1 MQQSYGFFEE
11 DKLGNVKDVHLW
23 KRILVYVAPQKK
35 GVFLAIVLSA
45 AVICSSLALP
55 YLIRTAIDS
64 FILATELNREQRMQ
78 GLQTLIVIFSGVVFL
93 GFVANFYQVTVLE
106 RTGQNIMHRMR
117 QHLFAH
123 MVSMDLSYFNSNPTG
138 KLVTRLTNDIQNMH
152 EMFTSVI
159 ITIFNDT
166 IQLVAILVILFF
178 MNWKLALV
186 MSLLIPVVTVS
197 SILFSKKAR
206 DAFRNIR
213 TKIAA
218 INSFLQESISGAS
231 LIQLFR
237 REQDCLTKFHIEND
251 AYTRKTLYQIKIF
264 GMFLPF
270 IEVVSTVSIALIIWY
285 GGGQILENQMTL
297 GVLAAFLSYMRL
309 FFKPVR
315 EISQKFSI
323 VQSALA
329 SAERIFELLDKK
341 SSFKV
346 NENVVIPR
354 VEGAINFRDVNF
366 SYNNQEMVLKNFN
379 LTIQQGDSVAIVG
392 PTGSGKTTIINL
404 LERLYDIDSGS
415 ITIDGVDLST
425 IDLNWLRNQ
434 IGLVMQ
440 DIFLIPGSFRDNICF
455 GQQLSEPQLQE
466 IINKSQLQEVVKR
479 LPDGIE
485 TKIGEGGYE
494 LSAGQKQLLAMARVL
509 ARDPKIMILDEATAS
524 IDSETEMLL
533 EKAISETM
541 KGRTSIFIAHRL
553 STIRHVAKVIVLKGG
568 ESLESGS
575 YADLLG
581 KKGMFYKMVS
591 QQKINFDAAP
601 HA

>member
-23 KRILVYVAPQKK
+23 KRILLYVAPQKK

-64 FILATELNREQRMQ
+64 YIMATELNAEQRMQ
-78 GLQTLIVIFSGVVFL
+78 GLYNLTGIFCGIVFL

-106 RTGQNIMHRMR
+106 YTGQKIMHQMR
-117 QHLFAH
+117 QRLFAH
-123 MVSMDLSYFNSNPTG
+123 MVTLDLAYFNNNPTG

-166 IQLVAILVILFF
+166 IQLVAILVILYI

-186 MSLLIPVVTVS
+186 MSLLIPVVTIS
-197 SILFSKKAR
+197 SIIFSKKAR
-206 DAFRNIR
+206 DAFRGIR
-213 TKIAA
+213 TKIAS

-237 REQDCLTKFHIEND
+237 REQDCLNKFYKEND

-270 IEVVSTVSIALIIWY
+270 IEVISTVSIALIIWY
-285 GGGQILENQMTL
+285 GGRQVLDKHMTL

-341 SSFKV
+341 SSFTA
-346 NENVVIPR
+346 NENIVFP
-354 VEGAINFRDVNF
+354 ELKGSINFRNVNF
-366 SYNNQEMVLKNFN
+366 SYNDQESVLKNFN
-379 LTIQQGDSVAIVG
+379 LSIKQGDSVAIVG
-392 PTGSGKTTIINL
+392 QTGSGKTTIINL

-415 ITIDGVDLST
+415 ITIDGIDLSKLD
-425 IDLNWLRNQ
+425 INWLRNQ

-440 DIFLIPGSFRDNICF
+440 DIFLIPGSFKENICF
-455 GQQLSEPQLQE
+455 GQQISAKQLQD
-466 IINKSQLQEVVKR
+466 IIYKSQLHEVVER

-494 LSAGQKQLLAMARVL
+494 LSAGQKQLLALARVL

-524 IDSETEMLL
+524 IDSQTEMLL

-553 STIRHVAKVIVLKGG
+553 STIKHVAKVIVLKDG
-568 ESLESGS
+568 ESIESGS
-575 YADLLG
+575 YADLLDQ
-581 KKGMFYKMVS
+581 KGAFFKMVNK
-591 QQKINFDAAP
+591 QKINFDVTAQS
-601 HA
+601 